1 MTPVDADLLASFE
14 LHRSRVLQLT
24 RNCLVKL
31 FERVEVSPDSTDREE
46 LEDVWYEEWPDS
58 LAGAMPS
65 STTSGQDFYSL
76 INDGTKAPRSEEE
89 RLQAFTK
96 IESWLQNRAA
106 QHLKPGPL
114 TLPEDFKQ
122 LCALTNFLEEPGLP
136 LTCSDI
142 PQAFGGLAVPLISLG
157 LDADRSDHMR
167 RATGVD
173 LLEYEATVILA
184 MGQVDAP
191 IAGGTWLCW
200 LKDDTDTRKWTW
212 VSRLGTVEPPH
223 IFESVR
229 ELLDE
234 YCKTYLNVLLRAYE
248 DIGEDQML

>member
-1 MTPVDADLLASFE
+1 MTSVDADLHASFE
-14 LHRSRVLQLT
+14 SHRSRVLQLK

-46 LEDVWYEEWPDS
+46 LEDVWYEPWPHS
-58 LAGAMPS
+58 LAGDMPLSITS
-65 STTSGQDFYSL
+65 SQDFDSL
-76 INDGTKAPRSEEE
+76 IHDGTKAPRSEEE

-96 IESWLQNRAA
+96 IEVWLQNRAA
-106 QHLKPGPL
+106 QHSKPGPL
-114 TLPEDFKQ
+114 TLPDDFKQ
-122 LCALTNFLEEPGLP
+122 LCALTDLIEGPGLP

-157 LDADRSDHMR
+157 LNAERSNYTK

-173 LLEYEATVILA
+173 LLEYEATVILT

-200 LKDDTDTRKWTW
+200 LRDDTDTWKWTW

-223 IFESVR
+223 IFEDVR
-229 ELLDE
+229 ELLDG

-248 DIGEDQML
+248 DIGEDEML